1 MLLGNGARP
10 DGKHEKGASNHT
22 AKGPC
27 VERHPGPLLD
37 LHLQKQHRS
46 SGLHALREMKHQ

>member
-37 LHLQKQHRS
+37 LHLQKQRRS
-46 SGLHALREMKHQ
+46 LGLLASTERMHQ